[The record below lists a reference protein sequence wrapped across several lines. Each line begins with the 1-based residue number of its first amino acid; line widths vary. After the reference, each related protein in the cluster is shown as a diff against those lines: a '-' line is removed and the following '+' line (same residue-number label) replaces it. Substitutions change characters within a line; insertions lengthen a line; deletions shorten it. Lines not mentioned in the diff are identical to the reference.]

1 MVIFF
6 SQLSSTHPIPRRSSS
21 CRSIIALFIQ
31 SEVHRK
37 QDLVKLFQHEGK
49 VLRFKAKFAKPKPEV
64 SPQKS
69 AAFLTHWNQWIRHL
83 LNFSDGCI
91 TWWLPS
97 PIIWKYNLQSPHK
110 WSQRCVKSPNFFRCL
125 RCFFFGGK
133 DGCCSGG
140 PRTQIACLSCPST
153 CRTQHADSLWIN
165 WTEERGKL
173 QQCHGQESDDRFWW
187 SSIHRI
193 LMDFV
198 CPL

>member
-64 SPQKS
+64 SPHKS

-125 RCFFFGGK
+125 RCFFFWWEGWLLFWRSK
-133 DGCCSGG
+133 DADRMFVMSFYLQDAACRLFVNQLDR
-140 PRTQIACLSCPST
+140 RT
-153 CRTQHADSLWIN
+153 
-165 WTEERGKL
+165 G
-173 QQCHGQESDDRFWW
+173 
-187 SSIHRI
+187 
-193 LMDFV
+193 
-198 CPL
+198 